1 MMADSVRMKK
11 IVWDD
16 AAFNAFA
23 TSDEIDGIIQREAEK
38 ASRKLD
44 SSLNEIR
51 SIQRS
56 HDSSRKNRRN
66 LPSLTTEVTSDV
78 DTYKGKSRAV
88 ALIYVHGLTVMD
100 IMRQTVQRA
109 IFMAIPESKLITER
123 KIGVRKR

>member
-1 MMADSVRMKK
+1 MMGSVRMKK

-23 TSDEIDGIIQREAEK
+23 TSDEIDAIVQKEAEK

-44 SSLNEIR
+44 SSLQEIR
-51 SIQRS
+51 SIQRT
-56 HDSSRKNRRN
+56 HDSSRKTKRQ
-66 LPSLTTEVTSDV
+66 LSSLTTEVSSDI

-88 ALIYVHGLTVMD
+88 ALIYINGLTVMD

-109 IFMAIPESKLITER
+109 IFMAIPAAKLITER
-123 KIGVRKR
+123 RIGVRKR

>member
-1 MMADSVRMKK
+1 MADSVRMKK

-23 TSDEIDGIIQREAEK
+23 TSDEIDGIIRREAEK

-44 SSLNEIR
+44 SSLQEIR

-109 IFMAIPESKLITER
+109 IFMAIPTAKLITER

>member
-1 MMADSVRMKK
+1 MGSVRMKK

-23 TSDEIDGIIQREAEK
+23 TSDEIDAIVQKEAEK

-44 SSLNEIR
+44 SSLQEIR
-51 SIQRS
+51 SIQRT
-56 HDSSRKNRRN
+56 HDASRKSKRQ
-66 LPSLTTEVTSDV
+66 LSSLTTEVSSDI

-88 ALIYVHGLTVMD
+88 ALIYINGLTVMD

-109 IFMAIPESKLITER
+109 IFMAIPAAKLITER
-123 KIGVRKR
+123 RIGVRKR

>member
-1 MMADSVRMKK
+1 MMGSVRMKK

-16 AAFNAFA
+16 AAFNTFA
-23 TSDEIDGIIQREAEK
+23 TSSEIDAIVQKEAEK

-44 SSLNEIR
+44 SSLQEIR

-56 HDSSRKNRRN
+56 HDSSRKTKRQ
-66 LPSLTTEVTSDV
+66 LSSLTTEVSSDI

-88 ALIYVHGLTVMD
+88 ALIYIHGLTVMD

-109 IFMAIPESKLITER
+109 IFMAIPAAKLITER
-123 KIGVRKR
+123 RIGVRKR

>member
-1 MMADSVRMKK
+1 MGSVRMKK

-16 AAFNAFA
+16 AAFNTFA
-23 TSDEIDGIIQREAEK
+23 TSSEIDAIVQKEAEK

-44 SSLNEIR
+44 SSLQEIR

-56 HDSSRKNRRN
+56 HDSSRKTKRQ
-66 LPSLTTEVTSDV
+66 LSSLTTEVSSDI

-88 ALIYVHGLTVMD
+88 ALIYIHGLTVMD

-109 IFMAIPESKLITER
+109 IFMAIPAAKLITER
-123 KIGVRKR
+123 RIGVRKR

>member
-1 MMADSVRMKK
+1 MGAVRMKK

-23 TSDEIDGIIQREAEK
+23 TSDEIDSIVQKEAEK

-44 SSLNEIR
+44 SSLQEIR

-56 HDSSRKNRRN
+56 HDSSRKSKRQ
-66 LPSLTTEVTSDV
+66 LSSLTTEVSSDI

-88 ALIYVHGLTVMD
+88 ALIYINGLTVMD

-109 IFMAIPESKLITER
+109 IFMAIPAAKIITER
-123 KIGVRKR
+123 RIGVRKR